1 MPTASE
7 VARVITAIRAH
18 LGPHVL
24 RPDWRKRRPDAAVAS
39 WGCCY
44 VAAEAA
50 YHALGGEA
58 AGLKVMHVN
67 HEGAPHWYLVD
78 LTRSETDDASQELL
92 VVMLDVESLPSIT
105 CRTTRPV
112 VIDPT
117 ADQFGTPV
125 PYAKGK
131 GKGFLTLQP
140 SKRARDLLV
149 AAGLMVRS

>member
-1 MPTASE
+1 MPTATE
-7 VARVITAIRAH
+7 VARVVSAIRAH

-24 RPDWRKRRPDAAVAS
+24 RPDWRKRRPADAVVS

-50 YHALGGEA
+50 YHALGGEN

-78 LTRSETDDASQELL
+78 LTRLEDFL
-92 VVMLDVESLPSIT
+92 
-105 CRTTRPV
+105 PV

-117 ADQFGTPV
+117 SDQFATPV
-125 PYAKGK
+125 PYTKGK

-140 SKRARDLLV
+140 SKRAQALLV
-149 AAGLMVRS
+149 AAGLAVKP

>member
-7 VARVITAIRAH
+7 VARVITAIRGH

-50 YHALGGEA
+50 YHALGGVSS
-58 AGLKVMHVN
+58 GLRVMHVN
-67 HEGAPHWYLVD
+67 HEDAPHWYLVD
-78 LTRSETDDASQELL
+78 AEGRF
-92 VVMLDVESLPSIT
+92 V
-105 CRTTRPV
+105 
-112 VIDPT
+112 DPT
-117 ADQFGTPV
+117 ADQFATPV

-149 AAGLMVRS
+149 AAGLTSA

>member
-1 MPTASE
+1 MPTATE
-7 VARVITAIRAH
+7 VARVVTAIRAH

-50 YHALGGEA
+50 YHALGGVSS
-58 AGLKVMHVN
+58 GCKVMHVN

-78 LTRSETDDASQELL
+78 TED
-92 VVMLDVESLPSIT
+92 
-105 CRTTRPV
+105 RP
-112 VIDPT
+112 IDPT

-140 SKRARDLLV
+140 SKRARALLV
-149 AAGLMVRS
+149 AAGLTSA

>member
-1 MPTASE
+1 MPTATE
-7 VARVITAIRAH
+7 VARVIAAIRAH

-24 RPDWRKRRPDAAVAS
+24 RPDWRKRRPANAVAS

-50 YHALGGEA
+50 YHALGGA
-58 AGLKVMHVN
+58 SSGCKVMHVT
-67 HEGAPHWYLVD
+67 HEGSSHWYLVD
-78 LTRSETDDASQELL
+78 LTRREVEL
-92 VVMLDVESLPSIT
+92 PRGAA
-105 CRTTRPV
+105 CRMRPV

-117 ADQFGTPV
+117 VDQFATPV

-140 SKRARDLLV
+140 SKRAQALLT
-149 AAGLMVRS
+149 AAGL

>member
-1 MPTASE
+1 MPTTTE
-7 VARVITAIRAH
+7 VTRVVSAIRAH

-24 RPDWRKRRPDAAVAS
+24 RPDWRKRRPANAVPA

-50 YHALGGEA
+50 YHALGGEGV
-58 AGLKVMHVN
+58 GLKVMHVN

-78 LTRSETDDASQELL
+78 LTRREVRSHRGAKRLIE
-92 VVMLDVESLPSIT
+92 
-105 CRTTRPV
+105 RPI

-117 ADQFGTPV
+117 ADQFATPV
-125 PYAKGK
+125 PYTKGK

-140 SKRARDLLV
+140 SKRAQALLV
-149 AAGLMVRS
+149 AAGLTI

>member
-1 MPTASE
+1 MPTATE
-7 VARVITAIRAH
+7 VTRVVTAIRAH

-78 LTRSETDDASQELL
+78 LTRREVKSPRGAA
-92 VVMLDVESLPSIT
+92 
-105 CRTTRPV
+105 CRIERPV

-140 SKRARDLLV
+140 SKRAQALLA
-149 AAGLMVRS
+149 AAGLTSA